1 MVYVDDIVVFGSDS
15 VVQVV
20 VEALKGKW
28 ELSTPQQVNP
38 EEGVQIWVHL
48 WRLENGA
55 WMIAQ
60 RSYTK
65 DLLAKKNLEELPKK
79 DKRVPISKEE
89 DAEEEEHKSPEDVRA
104 AQKAVGELVWLVTR
118 TRPDLMFA
126 TSRMASFITKAPKDV
141 SKMAVQVWSY
151 LKGTIG
157 LGLKYEEAEDP
168 ADDGVL
174 QVFSDASHG
183 VKSWGCFIIK
193 FGDGMLMWKAG
204 RQHAAST
211 STAEAELY
219 ELMEAVNAGESVRVL
234 IEEFYGKKNPGHSA
248 HRQCVRSQHHDWG
261 LGSLEDKAPTFEG
274 GCT

>member
-15 VVQVV
+15 VVPAVV
-20 VEALKGKW
+20 NALKGKW

-38 EEGVQIWVHL
+38 DEGVRFLGADL
-48 WRLENGA
+48 WRFEDGA

-79 DKRVPISKEE
+79 DKRVPISKE
-89 DAEEEEHKSPEDVRA
+89 DDPEEEEHKSPEDVRA

-126 TSRMASFITKAPKDV
+126 TSRMASFITKAPKEV

-174 QVFSDASHG
+174 QVFSDASYG
-183 VKSWGCFIIK
+183 V
-193 FGDGMLMWKAG
+193 
-204 RQHAAST
+204 
-211 STAEAELY
+211 
-219 ELMEAVNAGESVRVL
+219 
-234 IEEFYGKKNPGHSA
+234 
-248 HRQCVRSQHHDWG
+248 
-261 LGSLEDKAPTFEG
+261 
-274 GCT
+274 